1 MMRIKGQSAIIAM
14 IFLLV
19 GLVLYVGLM
28 PTMIGFVDTALAT
41 SGIDSLTSAILR
53 LFLPVVGL
61 VILVHFLM
69 QVLRPQSITVG

>member
-1 MMRIKGQSAIIAM
+1 MNRMKGQSAIIAM

-28 PTMIGFVDTALAT
+28 PTIISFVDIALGT
-41 SGIDSLTSAILR
+41 SGIDTLTSAILR

-69 QVLRPQSITVG
+69 QVLRPQPIQVG